1 MIRFRVIGIS
11 KDRRSADLKERGEA
25 LERANKERMRQARQ
39 DEIDALLL
47 NAYEYRVRLNVFGIR
62 RARDEHTQ
70 VPQKR
75 LRAV

>member
-11 KDRRSADLKERGEA
+11 RDRRSADLKERGEA
-25 LERANKERMRQARQ
+25 LERANKERIRQARQ

-47 NAYEYRVRLNVFGIR
+47 NAYEYRVRLNVLGIR

-70 VPQKR
+70 APQKR